1 MFIRNIMQP
10 ESDLKVLLTKMD
22 PILQEDEYVFC
33 SVSSDEFSKFRS
45 PPICWFHEAEG
56 ITIIIKKDEAEHE
69 ELDYEFPSRMVT
81 LNVHSSLSA
90 VGFLAAI
97 ASKLAAHGISV
108 NAISAYYHDHI
119 FVPTERIEEVMR
131 LLSELSNYSA

>member
-1 MFIRNIMQP
+1 MQP

-33 SVSSDEFSKFRS
+33 SVSSDEFSKLRS
-45 PPICWFHEAEG
+45 SPIGWFHEVEG
-56 ITIIIKKDEAEHE
+56 ITIILKKDTAEHE

-81 LNVHSSLSA
+81 LNVHSSLYA

-97 ASKLAAHGISV
+97 TEKLAAHGISV
-108 NAISAYYHDHI
+108 NAVSAYYHDHI
-119 FVPTERIEEVMR
+119 FVPTERTEEVMR
-131 LLSELSNYSA
+131 LLSELANHSS

>member
-1 MFIRNIMQP
+1 MQP
-10 ESDLKVLLTKMD
+10 ESYLKALLAKMD

-33 SVSSDEFSKFRS
+33 SVSSDKFSKMRS
-45 PPICWFHEAEG
+45 PPIGSFHEAEG
-56 ITIIIKKDEAEHE
+56 ITIILKKDTAEKE
-69 ELDYEFPSRMVT
+69 ELDYDFPSRMVT
-81 LNVHSSLSA
+81 FNVHSSLNA

-97 ASKLAAHGISV
+97 TEKLAAHGISV

>member
-1 MFIRNIMQP
+1 MMQP
-10 ESDLKVLLTKMD
+10 ESDLKTLLTKMD

-33 SVSSDEFSKFRS
+33 SVSSDEFGKLRS
-45 PPICWFHEAEG
+45 PPIGWFQEAEG
-56 ITIIIKKDEAEHE
+56 ITIILKKDTAEHE

-90 VGFLAAI
+90 VGFLAVI
-97 ASKLAAHGISV
+97 TEKLASHGISV

-119 FVPTERIEEVMR
+119 FVPTERTEEVMR
-131 LLSELSNYSA
+131 LLSELANNSA